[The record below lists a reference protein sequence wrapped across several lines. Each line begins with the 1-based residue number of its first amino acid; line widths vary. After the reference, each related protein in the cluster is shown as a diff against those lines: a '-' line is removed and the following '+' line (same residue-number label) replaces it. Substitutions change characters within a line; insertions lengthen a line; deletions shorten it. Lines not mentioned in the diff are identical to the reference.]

1 MDWKAEVEFLR
12 FARELNAQN
21 VNKDFL
27 AEANA
32 AAADGDA
39 WALAW
44 LDELFSHTESEYETN

>member
-27 AEANA
+27 AEAVA
-32 AAADGDA
+32 AAEDDA
-39 WALAW
+39 WAAAW
-44 LDELFSHTESEYETN
+44 LDELFSHTEKEYETN

>member
-27 AEANA
+27 AEAVTA
-32 AAADGDA
+32 AEDDVWAA
-39 WALAW
+39 AW
-44 LDELFSHTESEYETN
+44 LDELFSHTEKEYETD